1 MNNKKLMM
9 AASLATTLL
18 LAGCETNGG
27 LAAAPRDTDAR
38 PGSQGAPVAEAEAAR
53 KQRVEALLKGVPAKL
68 ARRPKAE
75 RDADVTAWQQ
85 AWAGRGEKTPFD
97 APQSR
102 MAHFLEKRLQ
112 PGATTISPSD
122 YEAALAQMTDMPVYS
137 TLQKRQVVAP
147 RAGMR
152 TRQASSGG
160 SFASGWE
167 AMGPG
172 NIGGRTRALLIHPT
186 TPSTMWAGAVAGGIW
201 KTTDG
206 GASWS
211 PKADLLVNIAVNSV
225 LLDPRNPDVL
235 YAGTGEG
242 FFNAD
247 GVRGAGIMKSTD
259 GGETWTQLPSTN
271 TPDFRYV
278 QKIVM
283 SKGSSQRLYAA
294 TRTGIFRSN
303 DAGASWTKMIDATAV
318 NGCMDLAIQTDRALA
333 NVFASCGT
341 FAQGTVYRALDT
353 AGAQTWSAVMSVP
366 GQGRT
371 SLALAP
377 SNQNIIYAL
386 AASTVA
392 GNFNDGLLG
401 VYRSTTGGTAGSWTA
416 RVTNASPVKLNTA
429 LLSNPVY
436 VFLADCGYGAANQ
449 YLNQGWYDNT
459 IAVDPKNPESVW
471 VGGIDLFRSDDG
483 GQNFGQA
490 SHWWF
495 TRGVDPEYAHA
506 DHHGVVFHPQ
516 YDGVNNKVMF
526 NTGDGG
532 IYKTLNARAPVAY
545 TPVPFNSATAPVCG
559 AQPAGMVAW
568 QGMNTGYQ
576 VTQFYHGAVYPDGN
590 TFFGGTQDNG
600 TVRGTTGAANAW
612 SEIRGGDGG
621 YVALNPNNTNML
633 WVENTGLSIQRSTNG
648 GATYSAFTGG
658 ITEAGGNFLFI
669 APFAQD
675 PNSADRMW
683 AGGAYLW
690 RTSAATSVP
699 APAAPWT
706 RASTFL
712 GARVSAVAVSPLDS
726 NRVYAGTAAQGNV
739 YTSGSAN
746 SATGTTAWS
755 SSKPRPGTPYISWIT
770 PDPVAAGTVYATIS
784 TFNSVGSVGHVFK
797 SVDFGATWTN
807 IDGSGATGIPDVP
820 VHSLVVDPLN
830 TLRMYVGTDVGV
842 FVTLDGGLTWA
853 RENTGF
859 ANVVVES
866 LVLKN
871 TAPRYLYAFTHGRSV
886 YRVAMDG
893 APQ

>member
-1 MNNKKLMM
+1 
-9 AASLATTLL
+9 
-18 LAGCETNGG
+18 
-27 LAAAPRDTDAR
+27 
-38 PGSQGAPVAEAEAAR
+38 
-53 KQRVEALLKGVPAKL
+53 
-68 ARRPKAE
+68 
-75 RDADVTAWQQ
+75 
-85 AWAGRGEKTPFD
+85 
-97 APQSR
+97 
-102 MAHFLEKRLQ
+102 
-112 PGATTISPSD
+112 
-122 YEAALAQMTDMPVYS
+122 
-137 TLQKRQVVAP
+137 
-147 RAGMR
+147 
-152 TRQASSGG
+152 
-160 SFASGWE
+160 
-167 AMGPG
+167 
-172 NIGGRTRALLIHPT
+172 
-186 TPSTMWAGAVAGGIW
+186 
-201 KTTDG
+201 
-206 GASWS
+206 
-211 PKADLLVNIAVNSV
+211 
-225 LLDPRNPDVL
+225 
-235 YAGTGEG
+235 
-242 FFNAD
+242 
-247 GVRGAGIMKSTD
+247 
-259 GGETWTQLPSTN
+259 
-271 TPDFRYV
+271 
-278 QKIVM
+278 
-283 SKGSSQRLYAA
+283 
-294 TRTGIFRSN
+294 
-303 DAGASWTKMIDATAV
+303 
-318 NGCMDLAIQTDRALA
+318 
-333 NVFASCGT
+333 
-341 FAQGTVYRALDT
+341 
-353 AGAQTWSAVMSVP
+353 
-366 GQGRT
+366 
-371 SLALAP
+371 
-377 SNQNIIYAL
+377 
-386 AASTVA
+386 
-392 GNFNDGLLG
+392 
-401 VYRSTTGGTAGSWTA
+401 
-416 RVTNASPVKLNTA
+416 
-429 LLSNPVY
+429 
-436 VFLADCGYGAANQ
+436 
-449 YLNQGWYDNT
+449 
-459 IAVDPKNPESVW
+459 
-471 VGGIDLFRSDDG
+471 
-483 GQNFGQA
+483 
-490 SHWWF
+490 
-495 TRGVDPEYAHA
+495 
-506 DHHGVVFHPQ
+506 
-516 YDGVNNKVMF
+516 
-526 NTGDGG
+526 
-532 IYKTLNARAPVAY
+532 
-545 TPVPFNSATAPVCG
+545 
-559 AQPAGMVAW
+559 MVAW